1 MNMDDKPEYCTST
14 TNTLEIEARNK
25 LIFWKIKGKV
35 AKCTYRMFIKYG
47 NPKIVEE
54 KEEIVEF
61 SNAFWEKYNILL
73 LECHLKSFFTKKD
86 QFVGTKTLSF
96 AIKFIGAA
104 TKIFNTM

>member
-1 MNMDDKPEYCTST
+1 MDAKPEYSIPT

-54 KEEIVEF
+54 KE
-61 SNAFWEKYNILL
+61 AFWEKYNILL
-73 LECHLKSFFTKKD
+73 LECHLKSFFAKKD

-104 TKIFNTM
+104 TKIYNTI